1 MSIVCAIPGFRALA
15 QSLVDYIKLFW
26 ASGSEEDQS
35 DTSEHR
41 DELPCSTQPRAPS
54 CQELTNTTYR
64 RAQVLHQRS
73 ISASTKP
80 SSGRATVTDLSP
92 LAGQHEPPVTLEL
105 PTEIW
110 AQILRDASTPHDP
123 FFNPDPNNPDSLI
136 PTSFLHSQHS
146 HGHLLSAYKNSMR
159 FKCSLAL
166 VSKTWFWAVQP
177 ILFGFIWIT
186 TTRDAERLAALI
198 LKRLTTS
205 RAFKGASGRVTHDP
219 PVQARRALEN
229 TLPPVDDP
237 VGLYIRRI
245 HLETSS
251 HDRCP
256 PSLLL
261 VILENAPFLQVFSDN
276 HSIRRNPKFYIV
288 PPPSASSRTKTV
300 PLPSSELDSWA
311 TSSFSTQTSSYLS
324 NESYDSLARQ
334 IHDTDVLAVLLN
346 PDSETLLHQLS
357 WTIYDSRCEA
367 GTTISYYH
375 HIIEPRLISA
385 GSQLRRLE
393 LNLCLKSIGGTGRS
407 FLDAALNTSTHTPPI
422 DYMPNNSEAPTLELS
437 QLRTLKVTVDDASLH
452 ILAKWSMPQLRNL
465 CIVSGDLPHIGMG
478 LRSFLQSHGERVFQL
493 ELGHHESRS
502 AGEEYWVTDPPTSH
516 AGRGSG
522 SSRAAS
528 GSPLA
533 ELCPYLSEL
542 ICDASPSITYQPTG
556 WAAPHALLQSHPT
569 LRLIGIRNLDV
580 TIREGLEMLEQRDR
594 TARRS
599 DTGDTSASGSA
610 TEDNVGDVWHELL
623 GQMKRLLDRDAF
635 PRLAVMRDMSGANM
649 TTLLNLRKTIA
660 ESHGPHLNEGACFA
674 PSPSL
679 EPGWTYPS
687 KTASTSS
694 RNSEV
699 NPSPPSKH
707 EYSSFANLVSKSYQS
722 LRSAKHPLR
731 HVSRNSS
738 SSRSDVVLTQ
748 RRHGPP
754 TPPLKLRRE
763 IRTGELWYHIVDMC
777 SEAGV
782 SLEDQAGRTVTPAA
796 LHLGCEGPDG

>member
-1 MSIVCAIPGFRALA
+1 
-15 QSLVDYIKLFW
+15 
-26 ASGSEEDQS
+26 
-35 DTSEHR
+35 
-41 DELPCSTQPRAPS
+41 
-54 CQELTNTTYR
+54 
-64 RAQVLHQRS
+64 
-73 ISASTKP
+73 
-80 SSGRATVTDLSP
+80 
-92 LAGQHEPPVTLEL
+92 L

-205 RAFKGASGRVTHDP
+205 RAFKGASGR
-219 PVQARRALEN
+219 N

-276 HSIRRNPKFYIV
+276 HSIRRNP
-288 PPPSASSRTKTV
+288 
-300 PLPSSELDSWA
+300 
-311 TSSFSTQTSSYLS
+311 
-324 NESYDSLARQ
+324 NYDSLARQ

-346 PDSETLLHQLS
+346 PDSETLLRQLS

-635 PRLAVMRDMSGANM
+635 PRLAVMRDMS
-649 TTLLNLRKTIA
+649 
-660 ESHGPHLNEGACFA
+660 
-674 PSPSL
+674 
-679 EPGWTYPS
+679 
-687 KTASTSS
+687 
-694 RNSEV
+694 
-699 NPSPPSKH
+699 
-707 EYSSFANLVSKSYQS
+707 
-722 LRSAKHPLR
+722 
-731 HVSRNSS
+731 
-738 SSRSDVVLTQ
+738 
-748 RRHGPP
+748 
-754 TPPLKLRRE
+754 
-763 IRTGELWYHIVDMC
+763 
-777 SEAGV
+777 
-782 SLEDQAGRTVTPAA
+782 
-796 LHLGCEGPDG
+796 